1 MTACLTHAGN
11 EFGASVSGF
20 WLMNSDKGVHEKKD
34 EEEDE
39 EEEDEEEETGQR
51 NALMCKTHKREAS
64 K

>member
-1 MTACLTHAGN
+1 
-11 EFGASVSGF
+11 
-20 WLMNSDKGVHEKKD
+20 MNSDKGVHEKKD